1 MLFKKDPRLAP
12 KLIHSLI
19 IAAFKWT
26 VCRCLFDLQ
35 NTPAYTHFFKTLTIY
50 SLAMLNI
57 IAISK
62 NVNQNMEFHGIEQYE
77 EAKYSRAFSFDK

>member
-1 MLFKKDPRLAP
+1 
-12 KLIHSLI
+12 
-19 IAAFKWT
+19 
-26 VCRCLFDLQ
+26 
-35 NTPAYTHFFKTLTIY
+35 
-50 SLAMLNI
+50 MLNI